1 MCTLNRV
8 VPDSVV
14 SLVNVS
20 EATDHLDSIFL
31 AIRLPV
37 SLKDAATTL
46 I

>member
-1 MCTLNRV
+1 MYTLNRV
-8 VPDSVV
+8 VSDSEV
-14 SLVNVS
+14 SLINVS

-31 AIRLPV
+31 VIRLPV